1 MLEFSG
7 KKLGKTRVEKLM
19 KSIRISGIF
28 EKRFKIKTT
37 DSSHADPIAERFFK
51 TEDQDS
57 FSIKPNQTWTSDIT
71 CIWTDEGFLFF
82 GTYLDI
88 FTRKIVGFSMADHM
102 RTELL
107 LDALDMALGRQQ
119 LITSELLSY
128 SDRGAQYASE
138 VYRKRLKELNV
149 TASMSG
155 KKIVMTMRTRK
166 LFLER

>member
-37 DSSHADPIAERFFK
+37 DSSHADPIAER
-51 TEDQDS
+51 
-57 FSIKPNQTWTSDIT
+57 
-71 CIWTDEGFLFF
+71 
-82 GTYLDI
+82 I

-107 LDALDMALGRQQ
+107 LDALDITLGRQQ

-128 SDRGAQYASE
+128 SGLWS
-138 VYRKRLKELNV
+138 
-149 TASMSG
+149 S
-155 KKIVMTMRTRK
+155 IC
-166 LFLER
+166 F